1 MLDRTRDVISAP
13 RRVAFHP
20 LPWDALPATVELAP
34 ARVRNVLFAAVAALV
49 VLGCAAVIAVHVF
62 GVNPKNGIVL
72 TFNLDKE
79 QNVPTYISGVLL
91 LINAVLA
98 GLIARVE
105 RLRGSGDARYWLGM
119 ACAFFYMSMDEVA
132 VLHEHLVRPIKAAI
146 DLPSYL
152 HYAWVVPYAVIVV
165 VFVAVY
171 CRFWWRLPSGT
182 RWRLAAAATV
192 FLSGAVGM
200 EMISGHFAEAWGTT
214 QTLGYAMMT
223 TVEESLELIA
233 HVLFISTLLRH
244 LGGIDSTLTFEVTPS
259 NR

>member
-1 MLDRTRDVISAP
+1 MLDRTRDVTRDP
-13 RRVAFHP
+13 HRVAFRP
-20 LPWDALPATVELAP
+20 LPWDALPATVELSP
-34 ARVRNVLFAAVAALV
+34 SRVRNVLFAAVAALV
-49 VLGCAAVIAVHVF
+49 VTGCAAVVAVHVF

-72 TFNLDKE
+72 TFDLDKE
-79 QNVPTYISGVLL
+79 QNVPTYISGMFLL
-91 LINAVLA
+91 MNAVLA

-105 RLRGSGDARYWLGM
+105 RLRGSSEARYWVGI

-152 HYAWVVPYAVIVV
+152 HFAWVVPYALLVM

-171 CRFWWRLPSGT
+171 CRFWWHLPSGT

-200 EMISGHFAEAWGTT
+200 EMVSGHFADAWGTT
-214 QTLGYAMMT
+214 HTFGYAMMT
-223 TVEESLELIA
+223 TVEESLELVA
-233 HVLFISTLLRH
+233 HVLFISALLRH
-244 LGGIDSTLTFEVTPS
+244 LGGVGSTLTIEVASS